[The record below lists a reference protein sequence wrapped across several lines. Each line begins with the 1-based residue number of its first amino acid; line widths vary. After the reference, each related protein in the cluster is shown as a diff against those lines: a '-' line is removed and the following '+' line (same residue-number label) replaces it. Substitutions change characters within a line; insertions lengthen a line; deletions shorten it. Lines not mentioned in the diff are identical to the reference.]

1 MFSPA
6 LMVGQKLLPQN
17 HLRSATD
24 QCAGRHQE
32 FSSDRFESAWGVVGY
47 THFRAERSSRQSPRC
62 PLFAITEF
70 PQMTGWCRFTG
81 AGPRLWGRHPS
92 RRIL

>member
-32 FSSDRFESAWGVVGY
+32 FSSDRFESA
-47 THFRAERSSRQSPRC
+47 
-62 PLFAITEF
+62 
-70 PQMTGWCRFTG
+70 
-81 AGPRLWGRHPS
+81 
-92 RRIL
+92 